1 MNYLAHF
8 LFESRDADND
18 GFGYFTCIAR
28 ADSSDEAMDKFETKI
43 LALAENSELFD
54 HVRAIYLE
62 DVVEFDSLK
71 DDAVLTRLE
80 IFPGERP
87 PSANITL
94 PDQDG
99 AETCA
104 FYRPVDDAGDNED
117 ALIPFI
123 EFDDSE

>member
-1 MNYLAHF
+1 MYYLAHF
-8 LFESRDADND
+8 LFESGSGDDNA
-18 GFGYFTCIAR
+18 FGYFTCIAE
-28 ADSSDEAMDKFETKI
+28 ADTSDDAMDKFERQI
-43 LALAENSELFD
+43 LAMSEQSDLFD
-54 HVRAIYLE
+54 NVQVIYLE
-62 DVVEFDSLK
+62 DIIEFESLK
-71 DDAVLTRLE
+71 ENAVLTRLE

-104 FYRPVDDAGDNED
+104 FYRPVDDAGDDED